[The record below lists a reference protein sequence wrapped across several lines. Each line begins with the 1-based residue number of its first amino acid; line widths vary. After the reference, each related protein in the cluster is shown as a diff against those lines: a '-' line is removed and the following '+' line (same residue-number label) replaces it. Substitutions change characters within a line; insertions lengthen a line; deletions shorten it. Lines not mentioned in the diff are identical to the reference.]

1 MNTQLVHALNDYVE
15 LRHNGTLLF
24 RYTYVPTFDPWESR
38 KPFMCPIYTLS
49 GREITVY
56 RPHDH
61 VWHKGIQMTM
71 ACLSGQNFWGGY
83 SWVREKKIYEKLD
96 NVGSMKHI
104 AWDEL
109 TCDEDRIVLRER
121 LKWITQ
127 AGAGWI
133 NEVRELRVDLKPD
146 EGFWSLN
153 WAMRLSN
160 MSGQMLRFGSPTTE
174 GHINA
179 GYGGLFWRGPRSFT
193 GGKILGTGN
202 IEGPEAMGQRSPWLA
217 CRHARWNSR
226 SIDDPVR
233 RSTGESQLSAKVV
246 HALERVCVYLNKLQL

>member
-1 MNTQLVHALNDYVE
+1 
-15 LRHNGTLLF
+15 
-24 RYTYVPTFDPWESR
+24 
-38 KPFMCPIYTLS
+38 MCPIYTLS

-109 TCDEDRIVLRER
+109 TCDEDRIVLRQR

-174 GHINA
+174 GRINA

-217 CRHARWNSR
+217 LVGTHDGTADQSTILFVDRPGNPNYPLKWFTR
-226 SIDDPVR
+226 SKEFACI
-233 RSTGESQLSAKVV
+233 STSFSFDEEIPLEAGKEMTLNYRTVFADGAWDRERIEAYVG
-246 HALERVCVYLNKLQL
+246 ALK